1 MSGGMKPDDL
11 SFERVQKLVERA
23 ENLRMQSAAIPVKDL
38 RVLLEVCEVAF
49 SQQALANAKAEPE
62 VN

>member
-1 MSGGMKPDDL
+1 MKSDDL

-38 RVLLEVCEVAF
+38 RVLLEVCEIAF
-49 SQQALANAKAEPE
+49 SQHPLADTKTQPE

>member
-1 MSGGMKPDDL
+1 MKPDDL

-49 SQQALANAKAEPE
+49 SQQANAKTEPE

>member
-1 MSGGMKPDDL
+1 MKSDDL

-38 RVLLEVCEVAF
+38 RVLLEVCEIAF
-49 SQQALANAKAEPE
+49 SQQPLADIKIQPE

>member
-1 MSGGMKPDDL
+1 MKSDDL

-38 RVLLEVCEVAF
+38 RVLLEVCEIAF
-49 SQQALANAKAEPE
+49 SQQPLADIKTEPE